1 MYCSRLS
8 GSSSPGQRAA
18 NSSKSSTGETA
29 WSSASSCSDSDCQ
42 KGMALVCLLMGC
54 CPSPEMETSTVT
66 HLFSC
71 SCVSHRE
78 QGDANA
84 KEYSNSRIRRTKD
97 HLTSCVEPSRPKDG
111 GKTGRGWALR
121 ACRSPLDSCSGAG
134 LPEKANLGVGLA
146 LFLLDEGG
154 NRV

>member
-42 KGMALVCLLMGC
+42 KGVALVCLLMGC

-66 HLFSC
+66 HLFRC

-78 QGDANA
+78 QGAAHA
-84 KEYSNSRIRRTKD
+84 KEYSKRAYRRPRD
-97 HLTSCVEPSRPKDG
+97 HLHTCVDPS
-111 GKTGRGWALR
+111 
-121 ACRSPLDSCSGAG
+121 
-134 LPEKANLGVGLA
+134 
-146 LFLLDEGG
+146 
-154 NRV
+154 